1 VIVEDS
7 WAWQVARSEL
17 AEPLPRR
24 WAHSQGVA
32 RAAMEFAAQL
42 GRDGDL
48 LVAAAILH
56 DVGYAPRLAET
67 GFHPLDGARFLRDA
81 HSADDR
87 LARLVANHTFALL
100 EADERGLRAE
110 LESEFP
116 ILDDPLF
123 VDALTFCDMT
133 TTPDGTRTPAPD
145 RIAEI
150 VNRYGPDTLVGR
162 FIERATPEILAA
174 VGRAEQTLSAQPK

>member
-1 VIVEDS
+1 
-7 WAWQVARSEL
+7 
-17 AEPLPRR
+17 
-24 WAHSQGVA
+24 
-32 RAAMEFAAQL
+32 MEFAALL
-42 GRDGDL
+42 GGERDL

-56 DVGYAPRLAET
+56 DVGYAPRLAKT

-81 HSADDR
+81 HGADDR
-87 LARLVANHTFALL
+87 LVRLAANHTFALL

-116 ILDDPLF
+116 ILDGPLL
-123 VDALTFCDMT
+123 VDALTYCDIT
-133 TTPDGTRTPAPD
+133 TTPDGRRTNAPD

-162 FIERATPEILAA
+162 FIARAMPGILAA
-174 VGRAEQTLSAQPK
+174 VGHAEQTLSAQPR